1 MMPKQQISD
10 SNSPDSTVSNRRRGE
25 NHEGSPEPGKR
36 SRGRPAGRKK
46 SRRQQHGSA
55 WHWTQTDCWYYTLPG
70 SKKRIPLFNED
81 GERIRGKEN
90 KEAARLAMA
99 RARLAASDASTPVV
113 VEPPETWLVAQVCSE
128 YLQYCERGLASG
140 AVSRS
145 HQQSASWFLND
156 FCGYCGAIAV
166 SQLKKSHVKTWLDRH
181 AGWKS
186 AATHR
191 LAIGTLLAALN
202 YSDDNHGV
210 GNPLKG
216 LKRPT
221 AAPRLASFSK
231 ADEETLLAAAEE
243 PFGNFLFAAIHTG
256 LRPYCEL
263 ARLTAEDVEETPR
276 GMMWRVYSS
285 KTKKTRKI
293 PVRPEVAELTRRLL
307 KDSPAGSGVP
317 VFRTTKGRTWA
328 VQTGVTKFFRLRR
341 KLRWDKDAVRKRFST
356 YTGRHTFAH
365 RMLSGYWNGGI
376 GCSIETLAEL
386 MGDTPKVAFD
396 HYGKEWGQHYQDPLW
411 AAVGVPAEPKPIPR
425 RSPATRRNKA

>member
-1 MMPKQQISD
+1 MPDQRHKQASRQEPTVSD
-10 SNSPDSTVSNRRRGE
+10 SAR
-25 NHEGSPEPGKR
+25 EGKSSGLDGSEKR
-36 SRGRPAGRKK
+36 PRGRPVGRKK
-46 SRRQQHGSA
+46 ARRQQHGSA
-55 WHWTQTDCWYYTLPG
+55 WHWKQTDCWYYTLPG
-70 SKKRIPLFNED
+70 TKKRIPLFNEE

-90 KEAARLAMA
+90 KESARLAMA
-99 RARLAASDASTPVV
+99 RVNLAASDSSSPTPT
-113 VEPPETWLVAQVCSE
+113 EPPATWLVAQVCSE

-145 HQQSASWFLND
+145 HQGSASWFLND
-156 FCGYCGAIAV
+156 FCRYCGAIAV
-166 SQLKKSHVKTWLDRH
+166 TQLKKSHVKTWLERH

-191 LAIGTLLAALN
+191 LAIGTLLAAFN
-202 YSDDNHGV
+202 YSEDNHGLT
-210 GNPLKG
+210 NPLKG

-231 ADEETLLAAAEE
+231 ADEEALLAESDK

-263 ARLTAEDVEETPR
+263 AQLTAEHVEETPR

-293 PVRPEVAELTRRLL
+293 PVRNEVAELTRRLL
-307 KDSPAGSGVP
+307 QDAPKGSGIPLFRNSKGRAWVLGSGVTR
-317 VFRTTKGRTWA
+317 FH
-328 VQTGVTKFFRLRR
+328 RLRR
-341 KLRWDKDAVRKRFST
+341 TLHWDKDAVRKRFST

-365 RMLSGYWNGGI
+365 RMLSGYWNGGV

-386 MGDTPKVAFD
+386 IGDTPKVAFD

-411 AAVGVPAEPKPIPR
+411 AAVGVTQTPAEISRQIGSRPR
-425 RSPATRRNKA
+425 TKK